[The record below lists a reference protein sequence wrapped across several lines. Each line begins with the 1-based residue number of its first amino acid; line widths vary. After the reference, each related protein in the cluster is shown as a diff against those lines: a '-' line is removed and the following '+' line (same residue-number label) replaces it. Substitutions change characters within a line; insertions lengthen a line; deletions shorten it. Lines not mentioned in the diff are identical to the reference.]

1 MTLADF
7 KNKMKSTLSSIYEI
21 DEMNSI
27 FFLISEEFLQIP
39 RSKILLADEIE
50 LDSNKEIL
58 FLDALNRLKTHEPI
72 QYVLG
77 KTTFM
82 DLEFKVNSNV
92 LIPRPETEELVRLM
106 LKEDLDGKQ
115 ILTHSA
121 TTGSSTN
128 IGDAEDSN
136 GDHTTIQTLE
146 PDSVEVKA
154 FLMGLGYTEED
165 VGDWRRFHK
174 RVDVS
179 ASWKT
184 HPESQ
189 YSTMIDELPE
199 DWCKVLLKLE
209 TKWRISTP
217 KGWSMLLVDPTFQ
230 FNDCIQAVPGVLNT
244 DYWHESNMFF
254 FVKKRGVQFA
264 MEFGQPLITHIPIQ
278 RKKLPLE
285 IRQATASDL
294 ERDKEEK

>member
-106 LKEDLDGKQ
+106 LKEDLDGKE
-115 ILTHSA
+115 ILDIG
-121 TTGSSTN
+121 TGSGCIAISLAKNLPNAKVIALDISENAIEVAKKNAKLNNVN
-128 IGDAEDSN
+128 IEFINADIFNYKSKKKYDVIVSN
-136 GDHTTIQTLE
+136 PPYVTESEKLLMKNNVLKYEPNSAIFVDNDNPLIYYEKILE
-146 PDSVEVKA
+146 FAKNQLNNDGKIYFELNENLK
-154 FLMGLGYTEED
+154 LHL
-165 VGDWRRFHK
+165 
-174 RVDVS
+174 
-179 ASWKT
+179 
-184 HPESQ
+184 
-189 YSTMIDELPE
+189 ID
-199 DWCKVLLKLE
+199 LLKNYSI
-209 TKWRISTP
+209 KVI
-217 KGWSMLLVDPTFQ
+217 DF
-230 FNDCIQAVPGVLNT
+230 I
-244 DYWHESNMFF
+244 
-254 FVKKRGVQFA
+254 
-264 MEFGQPLITHIPIQ
+264 
-278 RKKLPLE
+278 
-285 IRQATASDL
+285 SDL
-294 ERDKEEK
+294 YKKNRFLKLNF